1 MQSSMNLYLS
11 LLCNEL
17 YPADNDIDEC
27 FAIGF
32 TGNLNMPDNW
42 LINTNT
48 LLHRPFLISDSK
60 MIISCLW
67 FMLPIYVTKNYF
79 QNAGVYVLQNLRML

>member
-1 MQSSMNLYLS
+1 MSFVASFGNDVFTSIKDVKEFMANYFLLNICYYTIMQCSMNLYLS

-32 TGNLNMPDNW
+32 TENLNMPDN
-42 LINTNT
+42 
-48 LLHRPFLISDSK
+48 
-60 MIISCLW
+60 
-67 FMLPIYVTKNYF
+67 
-79 QNAGVYVLQNLRML
+79 